1 VPHLGA
7 RALRRPRLHCPVI
20 AARQHGCRPGVTGR
34 PVILEEFGLSS
45 DFASGDHAAHY
56 YRQVL
61 YSTLVAGATGWIAWN
76 NTDYDDLAAQDPYRH
91 HPFEMHF
98 GLTDHRGRPKAALAE
113 LARLSQLIDKLPVEL
128 TRAPGH
134 AQVRVVVPEHFE
146 RALPFS
152 SETDRGDVRRVFSLA
167 VLSTQ
172 MFPGILFL
180 LPLYLTYVNV
190 GQAIGISLYGSYLGL
205 IITYLTFALPFAV
218 WMLAGYFSS
227 IPRDIEEA
235 ALVDG
240 TSHWGALFRVV
251 LPVSRPGIVAVSV
264 FAFMT
269 AWGEVLFASVLTASA
284 TRTLAIGLQ
293 EYATQGN
300 TDWNQLMAA
309 SVVVSLPVVI
319 GFLALQRHLVRGLTS
334 GSVK

>member
-1 VPHLGA
+1 MSESIAVKWF
-7 RALRRPRLHCPVI
+7 RRITLILI
-20 AARQHGCRPGVTGR
+20 AAFAIF
-34 PVILEEFGLSS
+34 PVFIILETTVKPLADVQNTFQWIPTHITFSPYVQIWTTIPLLHYFVNSVIVSVISTVVAVLLAIFAGYAISRFEFG
-45 DFASGDHAAHY
+45 G
-56 YRQVL
+56 
-61 YSTLVAGATGWIAWN
+61 
-76 NTDYDDLAAQDPYRH
+76 
-91 HPFEMHF
+91 
-98 GLTDHRGRPKAALAE
+98 
-113 LARLSQLIDKLPVEL
+113 
-128 TRAPGH
+128 
-134 AQVRVVVPEHFE
+134 
-146 RALPFS
+146 
-152 SETDRGDVRRVFSLA
+152 RRVFSLA

-180 LPLYLTYVNV
+180 LPLYLIYVNI
-190 GQAIGISLYGSYLGL
+190 GKAIGISLYGSYLGL

-218 WMLAGYFSS
+218 WMLAGFFSS

-240 TSHWGALFRVV
+240 TSHWGALFRIV
-251 LPVSRPGIVAVSV
+251 LPVARPGIVAVSV

-269 AWGEVLFASVLTASA
+269 AWGEVLFASVLTTSS

-319 GFLALQRHLVRGLTS
+319 GFLALQRYLVRGLTS

>member
-1 VPHLGA
+1 MSESTAVKWF
-7 RALRRPRLHCPVI
+7 RRITLILI
-20 AARQHGCRPGVTGR
+20 AAFAIF
-34 PVILEEFGLSS
+34 PVFIILETTVKPLADVQNTFQWIPTHITLSPYVQIWTTIPLLHYFVNSVIVSVTSTVVAVLLATFAGYAISRFEF
-45 DFASGDHAAHY
+45 
-56 YRQVL
+56 
-61 YSTLVAGATGWIAWN
+61 
-76 NTDYDDLAAQDPYRH
+76 
-91 HPFEMHF
+91 
-98 GLTDHRGRPKAALAE
+98 RGRK
-113 LARLSQLIDKLPVEL
+113 
-128 TRAPGH
+128 
-134 AQVRVVVPEHFE
+134 
-146 RALPFS
+146 
-152 SETDRGDVRRVFSLA
+152 VFSLA

-180 LPLYLTYVNV
+180 LPLYLIYVNV

-218 WMLAGYFSS
+218 WMLAGFFSS

-240 TSHWGALFRVV
+240 SSHWGALFRIV
-251 LPVSRPGIVAVSV
+251 LPVARPGIVAVSV

-269 AWGEVLFASVLTASA
+269 AWGEVLFASVLTTSS

-319 GFLALQRHLVRGLTS
+319 GFLALQRYLVRGLTS

>member
-1 VPHLGA
+1 MSESA
-7 RALRRPRLHCPVI
+7 AAKWFRRITLILI
-20 AARQHGCRPGVTGR
+20 AAFAIF
-34 PVILEEFGLSS
+34 PVFIILETTVKPLADVQNTFQWIPTHITLSPYVQIWTTIPLLHYFVNSVIVSVISTVVAVLLAIFAGYAISRFEFG
-45 DFASGDHAAHY
+45 
-56 YRQVL
+56 
-61 YSTLVAGATGWIAWN
+61 
-76 NTDYDDLAAQDPYRH
+76 
-91 HPFEMHF
+91 
-98 GLTDHRGRPKAALAE
+98 GRK
-113 LARLSQLIDKLPVEL
+113 
-128 TRAPGH
+128 
-134 AQVRVVVPEHFE
+134 
-146 RALPFS
+146 
-152 SETDRGDVRRVFSLA
+152 VFSLA

-180 LPLYLTYVNV
+180 LPLYLIYVNI
-190 GQAIGISLYGSYLGL
+190 GKAIGISLYGSYLGL

-218 WMLAGYFSS
+218 WMLAGFFSS

-240 TSHWGALFRVV
+240 TSHWGALFRIV
-251 LPVSRPGIVAVSV
+251 LPVARPGIVAVSV

-269 AWGEVLFASVLTASA
+269 AWGEVLFASVLTTSS

-319 GFLALQRHLVRGLTS
+319 GFLALQRYLVRGLTS
-334 GSVK
+334 GAVK

>member
-1 VPHLGA
+1 MSESTA
-7 RALRRPRLHCPVI
+7 AKWFRRITLILI
-20 AARQHGCRPGVTGR
+20 AAFAIF
-34 PVILEEFGLSS
+34 PVFIILETTVKPLADVQNTFQWIPTHITLSPYVQIWTTIPLLHYFINSVIVSVTSTVVAVLLATFAGYAISRFEF
-45 DFASGDHAAHY
+45 
-56 YRQVL
+56 
-61 YSTLVAGATGWIAWN
+61 
-76 NTDYDDLAAQDPYRH
+76 
-91 HPFEMHF
+91 
-98 GLTDHRGRPKAALAE
+98 RG
-113 LARLSQLIDKLPVEL
+113 
-128 TRAPGH
+128 
-134 AQVRVVVPEHFE
+134 
-146 RALPFS
+146 
-152 SETDRGDVRRVFSLA
+152 RRVFSLA

-180 LPLYLTYVNV
+180 LPLYLIYVNV
-190 GQAIGISLYGSYLGL
+190 GQALGISLYGSYLGL

-218 WMLAGYFSS
+218 WMLAGFFSS

-240 TSHWGALFRVV
+240 TSHWGALFRIV
-251 LPVSRPGIVAVSV
+251 LPVARPGITAVAV

-269 AWGEVLFASVLTASA
+269 AWGEVLFASVLTTSS

-319 GFLALQRHLVRGLTS
+319 GFLALQRYLVRGLTS

>member
-1 VPHLGA
+1 MSESAAVKWF
-7 RALRRPRLHCPVI
+7 RRITLILI
-20 AARQHGCRPGVTGR
+20 AAFALF
-34 PVILEEFGLSS
+34 PVFIILETTVKPLADVQNTFQWIPTHITFSPYVQIWTTIPLLHYFVDSVIVSVSSTVVAVLLAIFAGYAISRFEF
-45 DFASGDHAAHY
+45 
-56 YRQVL
+56 
-61 YSTLVAGATGWIAWN
+61 
-76 NTDYDDLAAQDPYRH
+76 
-91 HPFEMHF
+91 
-98 GLTDHRGRPKAALAE
+98 RG
-113 LARLSQLIDKLPVEL
+113 
-128 TRAPGH
+128 
-134 AQVRVVVPEHFE
+134 
-146 RALPFS
+146 
-152 SETDRGDVRRVFSLA
+152 RRVFSLA

-172 MFPGILFL
+172 MFP
-180 LPLYLTYVNV
+180 LPLYLIYVNV
-190 GQAIGISLYGSYLGL
+190 GQALGISLYGSYLGL

-218 WMLAGYFSS
+218 WMLAGFFSS

-240 TSHWGALFRVV
+240 SSHWGALFRIV
-251 LPVSRPGIVAVSV
+251 LPVARPGIVAVSV

-269 AWGEVLFASVLTASA
+269 AWGEVLFASVLTTSS

-319 GFLALQRHLVRGLTS
+319 GFLALQRYLVRGLTS

>member
-1 VPHLGA
+1 MSESAAVKWF
-7 RALRRPRLHCPVI
+7 RRITLILI
-20 AARQHGCRPGVTGR
+20 AAFALF
-34 PVILEEFGLSS
+34 PVFIILETTVKPLADVQNTFQWIPTHITFSPYVQIWATIPLLHYFVDSVIVSVSSTVVAVLLAIFAGYAISRFEF
-45 DFASGDHAAHY
+45 
-56 YRQVL
+56 
-61 YSTLVAGATGWIAWN
+61 
-76 NTDYDDLAAQDPYRH
+76 
-91 HPFEMHF
+91 
-98 GLTDHRGRPKAALAE
+98 RG
-113 LARLSQLIDKLPVEL
+113 
-128 TRAPGH
+128 
-134 AQVRVVVPEHFE
+134 
-146 RALPFS
+146 
-152 SETDRGDVRRVFSLA
+152 RRVFSLA

-180 LPLYLTYVNV
+180 LPLYLIYVNV
-190 GQAIGISLYGSYLGL
+190 GQALGISLYGSYLGL

-218 WMLAGYFSS
+218 WMLAGFFSS

-240 TSHWGALFRVV
+240 SSHWGALFRIV
-251 LPVSRPGIVAVSV
+251 LPVARPGIVAVSV

-269 AWGEVLFASVLTASA
+269 AWGEVLFASVLTTSS

-319 GFLALQRHLVRGLTS
+319 GFLALQRYLVRGLTS

>member
-1 VPHLGA
+1 MSESIAVKWF
-7 RALRRPRLHCPVI
+7 RRITLILI
-20 AARQHGCRPGVTGR
+20 AAFAIF
-34 PVILEEFGLSS
+34 PVFIILETTVKPLGDVQNTFQWIPTHITLAPYVQIWTTIPLLHYFVNSVIVSVISTVVAVLLAIFAGYAISRFEFG
-45 DFASGDHAAHY
+45 
-56 YRQVL
+56 
-61 YSTLVAGATGWIAWN
+61 
-76 NTDYDDLAAQDPYRH
+76 
-91 HPFEMHF
+91 
-98 GLTDHRGRPKAALAE
+98 GR
-113 LARLSQLIDKLPVEL
+113 RI
-128 TRAPGH
+128 
-134 AQVRVVVPEHFE
+134 
-146 RALPFS
+146 
-152 SETDRGDVRRVFSLA
+152 FSLA

-180 LPLYLTYVNV
+180 LPLYLIYVNIGKV
-190 GQAIGISLYGSYLGL
+190 IGISLYGSYLGL

-218 WMLAGYFSS
+218 WMLAGFFSS

-240 TSHWGALFRVV
+240 TSHWGALFRIV
-251 LPVSRPGIVAVSV
+251 LPVARPGIVAVSV

-269 AWGEVLFASVLTASA
+269 AWGEVLFASVLTTSS

-319 GFLALQRHLVRGLTS
+319 GFLALQRYLVRGLTS
-334 GSVK
+334 GAVK

>member
-1 VPHLGA
+1 MSESA
-7 RALRRPRLHCPVI
+7 AAKWFRRITLILI
-20 AARQHGCRPGVTGR
+20 AAFAIF
-34 PVILEEFGLSS
+34 PVFIILETTVKPLADVQNTFQWIPTHITLSPYVQIWTTIPLLHYFVNSVIVSVTSTVVAVLLATFAGYAISRFEF
-45 DFASGDHAAHY
+45 
-56 YRQVL
+56 
-61 YSTLVAGATGWIAWN
+61 
-76 NTDYDDLAAQDPYRH
+76 
-91 HPFEMHF
+91 
-98 GLTDHRGRPKAALAE
+98 RG
-113 LARLSQLIDKLPVEL
+113 
-128 TRAPGH
+128 
-134 AQVRVVVPEHFE
+134 
-146 RALPFS
+146 
-152 SETDRGDVRRVFSLA
+152 RRVFSLA

-180 LPLYLTYVNV
+180 LPLYLIFVNV
-190 GQAIGISLYGSYLGL
+190 GQALGISLYGSYLGL

-218 WMLAGYFSS
+218 WMLAGFFSS

-240 TSHWGALFRVV
+240 TSHWGALFRIV
-251 LPVSRPGIVAVSV
+251 LPVARPGITAVAV

-269 AWGEVLFASVLTASA
+269 AWGEVLFASVLTTSS

-319 GFLALQRHLVRGLTS
+319 GFLALQRYLVRGLTS

>member
-1 VPHLGA
+1 MSESTAVKWF
-7 RALRRPRLHCPVI
+7 RRITLILI
-20 AARQHGCRPGVTGR
+20 AAFAIF
-34 PVILEEFGLSS
+34 PVFIILETTVKPLVDVQNTFQWIPTHITLSPYVQIWTTIPLLHYFVNSVIVSVTSTVVAVLLATFAGYAISRFEF
-45 DFASGDHAAHY
+45 
-56 YRQVL
+56 
-61 YSTLVAGATGWIAWN
+61 
-76 NTDYDDLAAQDPYRH
+76 
-91 HPFEMHF
+91 
-98 GLTDHRGRPKAALAE
+98 RGRK
-113 LARLSQLIDKLPVEL
+113 
-128 TRAPGH
+128 
-134 AQVRVVVPEHFE
+134 
-146 RALPFS
+146 
-152 SETDRGDVRRVFSLA
+152 VFSLA

-180 LPLYLTYVNV
+180 LPLYLIYVNV
-190 GQAIGISLYGSYLGL
+190 GQTIGISLYGSYLGL

-218 WMLAGYFSS
+218 WMLAGFFSA

-240 TSHWGALFRVV
+240 TSHWGALFRIV
-251 LPVSRPGIVAVSV
+251 LPVAKPGIIAVSV

-269 AWGEVLFASVLTASA
+269 AWGEVLFASVLTTTS

-319 GFLALQRHLVRGLTS
+319 GFLALQRYLVRGLTS